1 MAAKESQGL
10 QAIVIV
16 LTILLLLTGVGLL
29 LVNNARK
36 TAVAQ
41 ATDAQRQVSDSQSAQ
56 AKLQAEA
63 NSYKTWIG
71 FPEDALFE
79 TLTPQYEEDAER
91 YKAGDD
97 APFAYRSTLE
107 NVAEENRATARNEAA

>member
-1 MAAKESQGL
+1 MAAKENQGL

-16 LTILLLLTGVGLL
+16 LTIFLLLTGVGLL

-41 ATDAQRQVSDSQSAQ
+41 AADAQQQVNTSNTTQ

-71 FPEDALFE
+71 FPEDALLE
-79 TLTPQYEEDAER
+79 SLQPQ
-91 YKAGDD
+91 
-97 APFAYRSTLE
+97 F
-107 NVAEENRATARNEAA
+107 

>member
-1 MAAKESQGL
+1 MAAKENQGL

-41 ATDAQRQVSDSQSAQ
+41 VTDLQAQVGKSNETQ
-56 AKLQAEA
+56 AKLEQSRTRSGVLVTWSEATRRDLKPCA
-63 NSYKTWIG
+63 NS
-71 FPEDALFE
+71 
-79 TLTPQYEEDAER
+79 
-91 YKAGDD
+91 
-97 APFAYRSTLE
+97 
-107 NVAEENRATARNEAA
+107 